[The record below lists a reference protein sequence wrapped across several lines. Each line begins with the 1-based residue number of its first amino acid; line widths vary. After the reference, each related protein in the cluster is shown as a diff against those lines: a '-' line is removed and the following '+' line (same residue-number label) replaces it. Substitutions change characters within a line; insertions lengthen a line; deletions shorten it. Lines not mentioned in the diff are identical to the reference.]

1 MYSQIFKLHA
11 DTLKAIANPKRL
23 EIINLL
29 RDETVNVHHMEE
41 MLGLPQA
48 NLSQHLSVLRKYGVV
63 ETKKE
68 GKEVFY
74 KISHPNFIKASD
86 LIREIIFDQN
96 KQLNIA
102 NELKEDIDTFLPLA
116 HDPVCQM
123 RVSPKLASYAT
134 KYKNSNYFFCAEGCL
149 EKFHKH
155 PEKYLNN

>member
-29 RDETVNVHHMEE
+29 RDETVNVQHMEE
-41 MLGLPQA
+41 MLGLAQA

-74 KISHPNFIKASD
+74 KIAHINFIKASD

-96 KQLNIA
+96 KQLDIA
-102 NELKEDIDTFLPLA
+102 SELKKDIDTFLPLT

-123 RVSPKLASYAT
+123 RISPKLASYAT
-134 KYKNSNYFFCAEGCL
+134 KYKNNNYFFCAEGCL

-155 PEKYLNN
+155 PEKYLKN